1 MTHGCTHI
9 IGQVSWALL
18 RSQTILF
25 VSAGN
30 LKSLCKELPFN
41 KHWLLLHDLSVY
53 VALPSPSTATPRCPL
68 FCKWAK
74 RATKLLAHLFFIY
87 LFSFLLSPCLV
98 VLLCLLSWASFRQHW
113 WQQFL
118 LTGLCLPAKEFVK
131 LQGMTR
137 FLKREKTFGLF
148 YLRIWDTMA
157 VVLLLW

>member
-74 RATKLLAHLFFIY
+74 RATKWLAHLFFIY
-87 LFSFLLSPCLV
+87 LLGFLLSPCLV
-98 VLLCLLSWASFRQHW
+98 VLLCL
-113 WQQFL
+113 FL
-118 LTGLCLPAKEFVK
+118 LTSLCLPAKEFVK

-137 FLKREKTFGLF
+137 FSKREKSFGLF